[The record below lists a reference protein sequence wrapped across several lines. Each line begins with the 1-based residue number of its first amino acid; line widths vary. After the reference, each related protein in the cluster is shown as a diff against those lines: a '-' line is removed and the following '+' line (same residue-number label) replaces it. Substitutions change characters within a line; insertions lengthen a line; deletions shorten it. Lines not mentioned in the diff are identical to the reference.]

1 MTDKKEA
8 SASVAAPTDADPK
21 DQLHSTTSGAE
32 IQVLCGK
39 ISDELFEE
47 VRFPLRMAMVAAN
60 DNSNGYFRQEHLDTS
75 TNIGLAVYGYEY
87 AGIRNDIVAMN
98 INNALEALEK
108 IIERLDQIGGEPDE
122 I

>member
-32 IQVLCGK
+32 IQALCGK
-39 ISDELFEE
+39 ISDELFDE
-47 VRFPLRMAMVAAN
+47 VRFPLRMAMVAVN
-60 DNSNGYFRQEHLDTS
+60 DNGNEYFKFEDLDTS
-75 TNIGLAVYGYEY
+75 TDIGLVLYGFKY
-87 AGIRNDIVAMN
+87 AEVRNNTAMMN

-108 IIERLDQIGGEPDE
+108 IIERLDQIGGRVGES
-122 I
+122 